1 MEQRYV
7 DLYEEYLHG
16 HMDRRGFMDKLT
28 KLSGSAAAAS
38 AILPLIENT
47 KAWSAEVLP
56 NDPRVTTETV
66 SVPGY
71 AGLTGYLAKPAVMPR
86 PKIGGLV
93 VIGENRGVT
102 PYIEDVCR
110 HYATEGFVALGID
123 YLSPN
128 GGTPID
134 EDEGASKV
142 GKLKPGE
149 AINDF
154 KLAAAYLRTRPDVSK
169 VGAVGYCWGGVMVNQ
184 FAVEDPSL
192 EAVVAYYGS
201 NPKLDMVPNIK
212 AAMLEHYAG
221 LEERT
226 VLGIPA
232 FKEAL
237 NKAGKTYSM
246 YIYPRAN
253 HGFTNDLNPSRYD
266 RAATELAW
274 GRTISWF
281 HKYLG

>member
-7 DLYEEYLHG
+7 DLYSDYLHG
-16 HMDRRGFMDKLT
+16 LMPRRAFMDKLA
-28 KLSGSAAAAS
+28 KMAGSVAAAS
-38 AILPLIENT
+38 AILPLIENK
-47 KAWSAEVLP
+47 KAHAFEVLP

-71 AGLTGYLAKPAVMPR
+71 AGLTGYLAKPNPMP
-86 PKIGGLV
+86 KAKLGGLV
-93 VIGENRGVT
+93 IIGENRGVT

-110 HYATEGFVALGID
+110 HYATEGFIALGID

-134 EDEGASKV
+134 EDLGASMV

-149 AINDF
+149 AVNDF
-154 KLAAAYLRTRPDVSK
+154 KLAAAYLRSRPDVSK
-169 VGAVGYCWGGVMVNQ
+169 VGSVGYCWGGVMVNT
-184 FAVEDPSL
+184 FATVDPTL

-201 NPKLDMVPNIK
+201 APDLKQVPNIK

-226 VLGIPA
+226 LLGIPA
-232 FKEAL
+232 FEDAL
-237 NKAGKTYSM
+237 KKSGKTYSM

-274 GRTISWF
+274 GRTISWL